1 MQQPETPASITFIAT
16 SNNVT
21 ATENQRD
28 KVPLR
33 QVISNS
39 EAFHKAFEQKN
50 TTGHTSRSGLRADPK
65 APQLANSPE
74 IIQSS
79 SDECSSA
86 GNLVHAAR
94 YGLVSAIM
102 DAYNTHHCLVL
113 RPDDIWQAI
122 LTQFS
127 IYVNANAEDLRNAFV
142 DFQGKRTL
150 VIEMQGS
157 LFAADFAATFAN
169 RMVDEQIAPHLKD
182 PEVTAWLL
190 PNFSTTQPT
199 DRVVASVTI
208 MSTLQAYFDYVCCL
222 MCGIPEVTL
231 EGTVDDW
238 RLLRQKIDRLPQ
250 YDITGNDPVM
260 AQWHALLVPVLDE
273 FVTSATGHPDLAFW
287 DRVCSHS
294 GGGSGPS
301 YLSGWVTVFACFKA
315 TGQWMGDVV
324 PGGLNEKP
332 KQWPCIDTDNLPVGV
347 VSVPVLV
354 DDNGTQYDTQ
364 MVAGQFAYEMVT
376 LGQKSAK
383 LDTVRPRNDWCLA
396 YDEGK
401 QSKIEPRAYKSG
413 EIRSVGT

>member
-33 QVISNS
+33 QAISNS

-50 TTGHTSRSGLRADPK
+50 TNTSRGLRPDPT
-65 APQLANSPE
+65 APPLANSPE

-79 SDECSSA
+79 SDDESSE
-86 GNLVHAAR
+86 NLVHAAR

-127 IYVNANAEDLRNAFV
+127 FYVNAHAEDLRDAFV

-150 VIEMQGS
+150 VIEMGGS

-169 RMVDEQIAPHLKD
+169 RMVDEQIATNLKD
-182 PEVTAWLL
+182 PDVTAWLL
-190 PNFSTTQPT
+190 PNFSTTQPA

-208 MSTLQAYFDYVCCL
+208 MSTLQAYFDFVCCL

-250 YDITGNDPVM
+250 YEITGNDPVM
-260 AQWHALLVPVLDE
+260 AKWHALLVPVLDE
-273 FVTSATGHPDLAFW
+273 FVNSAAGHPDLAFW

-324 PGGLNEKP
+324 PGGLDEKP
-332 KQWPCIDTDNLPVGV
+332 KQWPCIDTGSLPVGV

-364 MVAGQFAYEMVT
+364 MVAGQFAYEMVA
-376 LGQKSAK
+376 LGQKSSN
-383 LDTVRPRNDWCLA
+383 LDTIRPRNDWCLA
-396 YDEGK
+396 YEGTP
-401 QSKIEPRAYKSG
+401 KIEPRAYKPG
-413 EIRSVGT
+413 EIRSVGA

>member
-1 MQQPETPASITFIAT
+1 MMQPETPASITFIAT

-50 TTGHTSRSGLRADPK
+50 TKLV
-65 APQLANSPE
+65 NSPE

-127 IYVNANAEDLRNAFV
+127 FYVNANAEDLRDAFV
-142 DFQGKRTL
+142 DFQGKKTL

-169 RMVDEQIAPHLKD
+169 RMVDEQIATNLKD

-190 PNFSTTQPT
+190 PHFSTTQPA

-238 RLLRQKIDRLPQ
+238 RWLRQKIDRLPQ
-250 YDITGNDPVM
+250 YDIQGNDPVM
-260 AQWHALLVPVLDE
+260 AKWHTLLVPVLDE
-273 FVTSATGHPDLAFW
+273 FVTSAAGHPDLAFW

-332 KQWPCIDTDNLPVGV
+332 KQWPRIDTDSLPVGV

-364 MVAGQFAYEMVT
+364 MVAGQFAYEMA
-376 LGQKSAK
+376 LGQQSSN

-396 YDEGK
+396 YEGTPK
-401 QSKIEPRAYKSG
+401 SEPRAYQPG
-413 EIRSVGT
+413 EIRSVGA

>member
-1 MQQPETPASITFIAT
+1 MMQPETPASITFIAT

-21 ATENQRD
+21 AIENQRD

-33 QVISNS
+33 QAISNS

-50 TTGHTSRSGLRADPK
+50 TKGHCYTSRGLRLDPK
-65 APQLANSPE
+65 AK

-79 SDECSSA
+79 DDESSE
-86 GNLVHAAR
+86 NLVHAAR

-127 IYVNANAEDLRNAFV
+127 FYVNANAEDLRDAFV
-142 DFQGKRTL
+142 DFQGKMTL
-150 VIEMQGS
+150 VIEMQGR
-157 LFAADFAATFAN
+157 LFSADFATFAN
-169 RMVDEQIAPHLKD
+169 RMVDEQIATNLKD

-190 PNFSTTQPT
+190 PKFSTTKPS

-208 MSTLQAYFDYVCCL
+208 MSTLQAYFEYVCQL
-222 MCGIPEVTL
+222 RCGIPEVTL

-250 YDITGNDPVM
+250 YDIKGKDPVM
-260 AQWHALLVPVLDE
+260 AKWHALLAPVLDE
-273 FVTSATGHPDLAFW
+273 FVKSVEGNPDLDFW

-315 TGQWMGDVV
+315 KGQWMGDVSTKRKRLLLA
-324 PGGLNEKP
+324 PEEKP
-332 KQWPCIDTDNLPVGV
+332 KWPFIDTGSLPVGV

-364 MVAGQFAYEMVT
+364 MVAGQFAYEMA
-376 LGQKSAK
+376 LGQKSSK
-383 LDTVRPRNDWCLA
+383 LDTVRPRNDWCIA
-396 YDEGK
+396 YEGK
-401 QSKIEPRAYKSG
+401 PKIEPRAYKPG
-413 EIRSVGT
+413 EIRSVGA